1 MKMKN
6 HLLLVCSLAALL
18 MAPNSASASDNKM
31 TAEISTDL
39 VQINTGFDG
48 VNLLL
53 FGTTNGT
60 NNIIIV
66 IKGPLETNIIRKKTR
81 VASIWVNTEKVIIE
95 NVPTFYAIASTR
107 PLNQI
112 TTQSILKKYGIGANN
127 FLTNILKQANAK
139 TMDISDE
146 YKNALV
152 RLKNKL
158 GLYIDNPIKIKLI
171 EEQLFRANIKFPANV
186 GTGKYTAQIY
196 YFKDGLLLDVINKP
210 ILVEKIGIGADVFRL
225 AHSHSA
231 LYGIIAILIA
241 VASGWIA
248 AAIFRKV

>member
-1 MKMKN
+1 MKN
-6 HLLLVCSLAALL
+6 HFLFVFSLAALL
-18 MAPNSASASDNKM
+18 MMPNLASASDNKM
-31 TAEISTDL
+31 TAEVSTDL

-48 VNLLL
+48 MNLLL
-53 FGTTNGT
+53 FGTTNGA

-81 VASIWVNTEKVIIE
+81 VAGIWVNTEKVIIE

>member
-1 MKMKN
+1 MKN
-6 HLLLVCSLAALL
+6 YFLLVFFLTALL
-18 MAPNSASASDNKM
+18 ITKNLASAADNKM
-31 TAEISTDL
+31 TAEVSTDL

-48 VNLLL
+48 MNLLL
-53 FGTTNGT
+53 FGTTNGA
-60 NNIIIV
+60 NDIIIV

-81 VASIWVNTEKVIIE
+81 VASIWINTEKVIIE

-112 TTQSILKKYGIGANN
+112 AAQSILKEYGIGANN
-127 FLTNILKQANAK
+127 FPINLLKQPNAK
-139 TMDISDE
+139 TIDISDE
-146 YKNALV
+146 YKNALI

-171 EEQLFRANIKFPANV
+171 EGQLFKANIKFPANV
-186 GTGKYTAQIY
+186 STGEYTAEIY
-196 YFKDGLLLDVINKP
+196 SFKNGLLLDVINKP

>member
-1 MKMKN
+1 MKTSF
-6 HLLLVCSLAALL
+6 LFVFFLTALL
-18 MAPNSASASDNKM
+18 TATNLASAADNKM
-31 TAEISTDL
+31 TAEVSTDL

-48 VNLLL
+48 MNLLL
-53 FGTTNGT
+53 FGTTNKA
-60 NNIIIV
+60 NDIIIV

-81 VASIWVNTEKVIIE
+81 VASIWINTEKVIIE

-107 PLNQI
+107 PLEQI
-112 TTQSILKKYGIGANN
+112 AAQSILKEYGIGANN
-127 FLTNILKQANAK
+127 FPINLLKQPNAK

-146 YKNALV
+146 YKNALI

-171 EEQLFRANIKFPANV
+171 EGQLFKANIKFPANV
-186 GTGKYTAQIY
+186 STGEYTAKIY
-196 YFKDGLLLDVINKP
+196 SFKNGLLLDVINKP
-210 ILVEKIGIGADVFRL
+210 ILVKKIGIGADVFRL

-241 VASGWIA
+241 IASGWIA

>member
-1 MKMKN
+1 MKN
-6 HLLLVCSLAALL
+6 YFLFVFFLTALL
-18 MAPNSASASDNKM
+18 ITKNLASAADNKM
-31 TAEISTDL
+31 TAEVSTDL

-48 VNLLL
+48 MNLLL
-53 FGTTNGT
+53 FGTTNGA
-60 NNIIIV
+60 NDIIIV
-66 IKGPLETNIIRKKTR
+66 IKWPLETNIIRKKTR
-81 VASIWVNTEKVIIE
+81 VASIWINTEKVIIE
-95 NVPTFYAIASTR
+95 NVPTFYATASTR

-112 TTQSILKKYGIGANN
+112 TAQSILKEYGIGANN
-127 FLTNILKQANAK
+127 FPINLLKQPNAK
-139 TMDISDE
+139 TIDISDE
-146 YKNALV
+146 YKNALI

-171 EEQLFRANIKFPANV
+171 EGQLFKANIKFPANV
-186 GTGKYTAQIY
+186 STGEYTAEIY
-196 YFKDGLLLDVINKP
+196 SFKNGLLLDVINKP

-241 VASGWIA
+241 VASGWMA

>member
-1 MKMKN
+1 MKN
-6 HLLLVCSLAALL
+6 YFLFVFFLTALL
-18 MAPNSASASDNKM
+18 ITKNLASAADNKM
-31 TAEISTDL
+31 TADVSTDL

-48 VNLLL
+48 MNLLL
-53 FGTTNGT
+53 FGTTNGA
-60 NNIIIV
+60 NDIIIV

-81 VASIWVNTEKVIIE
+81 VASIWINTEKVIIE

-112 TTQSILKKYGIGANN
+112 AAQSILKEYGIGANN
-127 FLTNILKQANAK
+127 FSINLSKQPNAK
-139 TMDISDE
+139 TIDISDE
-146 YKNALV
+146 YKNALI

-171 EEQLFRANIKFPANV
+171 EGQLFKANIKFPANV
-186 GTGKYTAQIY
+186 STGKYTAEIY
-196 YFKDGLLLDVINKP
+196 SFKNGLLLDVINKP

>member
-1 MKMKN
+1 
-6 HLLLVCSLAALL
+6 

-186 GTGKYTAQIY
+186 STGNYTAQIY
-196 YFKDGLLLDVINKP
+196 YFKNGLLLDVINKP
-210 ILVEKIGIGADVFRL
+210 ILVEKIGLGADVFRL

>member
-1 MKMKN
+1 MKN
-6 HLLLVCSLAALL
+6 YFLFVFFLTALL
-18 MAPNSASASDNKM
+18 ITKNLASAADNKM
-31 TAEISTDL
+31 TAEVSTDL

-48 VNLLL
+48 MNLLL
-53 FGTTNGT
+53 FGTTNGA
-60 NNIIIV
+60 NDIIIV

-81 VASIWVNTEKVIIE
+81 VASIWINTEKVIIE

-112 TTQSILKKYGIGANN
+112 TAQSILKEYGIGANN
-127 FLTNILKQANAK
+127 FPINLLKQPNAK
-139 TMDISDE
+139 TIDISDE
-146 YKNALV
+146 YKNALI

-171 EEQLFRANIKFPANV
+171 EGQLFKANIKFPANV
-186 GTGKYTAQIY
+186 STGEYTAEIY
-196 YFKDGLLLDVINKP
+196 SFKNGLLLDVINKP

>member
-1 MKMKN
+1 M
-6 HLLLVCSLAALL
+6 V
-18 MAPNSASASDNKM
+18 PNLASASDNKM
-31 TAEISTDL
+31 TAEVSTDL

-171 EEQLFRANIKFPANV
+171 EGQLFRANIKFPANV
-186 GTGKYTAQIY
+186 STGNYTAQIY
-196 YFKDGLLLDVINKP
+196 SFKNGLLLDVINKP

>member
-1 MKMKN
+1 
-6 HLLLVCSLAALL
+6 

-31 TAEISTDL
+31 TAEVSTDL

>member
-1 MKMKN
+1 
-6 HLLLVCSLAALL
+6 

-53 FGTTNGT
+53 FGTANGT

>member
-1 MKMKN
+1 MKN
-6 HLLLVCSLAALL
+6 HFLFVFSLAALL
-18 MAPNSASASDNKM
+18 MVPNLASASDNKM
-31 TAEISTDL
+31 TAEVSTDL

-48 VNLLL
+48 MNLLL
-53 FGTTNGT
+53 FGTTNGA

-66 IKGPLETNIIRKKTR
+66 IQGPLETNIIRKKTR

-186 GTGKYTAQIY
+186 STGNYTAQIY
-196 YFKDGLLLDVINKP
+196 SFKNGLLLDVINKP

>member
-1 MKMKN
+1 MKN
-6 HLLLVCSLAALL
+6 HFLLVCSLAALL

-81 VASIWVNTEKVIIE
+81 IASIWVNTEKVIIE

-171 EEQLFRANIKFPANV
+171 EGQLFRANIKFPANV
-186 GTGKYTAQIY
+186 STGKYTAQIY
-196 YFKDGLLLDVINKP
+196 YFKNGLLLDVINKP

>member
-6 HLLLVCSLAALL
+6 HFLLVCSLAALL

-53 FGTTNGT
+53 FGTTNGA

>member
-1 MKMKN
+1 MKN
-6 HLLLVCSLAALL
+6 HFLLVCSLAALL

-53 FGTTNGT
+53 FGTANGT

-196 YFKDGLLLDVINKP
+196 YFKDGLLLDVIN
-210 ILVEKIGIGADVFRL
+210 L
-225 AHSHSA
+225 S
-231 LYGIIAILIA
+231 LIH
-241 VASGWIA
+241 I
-248 AAIFRKV
+248 

>member
-1 MKMKN
+1 MKN
-6 HLLLVCSLAALL
+6 QFPFVFFLMGFLL
-18 MAPNSASASDNKM
+18 APNLALTANNKM
-31 TAEISTDL
+31 SAEVSTDL

-48 VNLLL
+48 MNLLL
-53 FGTTNGT
+53 FGTTNGA
-60 NNIIIV
+60 NDIIIV

-81 VASIWVNTEKVIIE
+81 VAGIWVNTEKIIME

-112 TTQSILKKYGIGANN
+112 TTQNILKKYEIGANN
-127 FLTNILKQANAK
+127 LPTNILKKTNAK
-139 TMDISDE
+139 TMDITDD

-152 RLKNKL
+152 RLKNGL
-158 GLYIDNPIKIKLI
+158 GLYIDHPIKIKLI
-171 EEQLFRANIKFPANV
+171 ENQLFKANIKFPANV
-186 GTGKYTAQIY
+186 STGKYTARIY
-196 YFKDGLLLDVINKP
+196 SFKNDLLFDVINKP
-210 ILVEKIGIGADVFRL
+210 ILVEKVGIGADVFKL

-231 LYGIIAILIA
+231 LYGIFAILIA

>member
-6 HLLLVCSLAALL
+6 HFLLVCSLAALL

>member
-1 MKMKN
+1 MKN
-6 HLLLVCSLAALL
+6 HFLLVCSLAALL

-81 VASIWVNTEKVIIE
+81 FASIWVNTEKVIIE

-171 EEQLFRANIKFPANV
+171 EGQLFRANIKFPANV

>member
-1 MKMKN
+1 
-6 HLLLVCSLAALL
+6 

>member
-1 MKMKN
+1 MKN
-6 HLLLVCSLAALL
+6 QFLLVCSLAALL
-18 MAPNSASASDNKM
+18 MTPNAASASDNKM

-48 VNLLL
+48 MNLLL

-60 NNIIIV
+60 KNIIIV

-81 VASIWVNTEKVIIE
+81 VASIWVNTEKVVIE
-95 NVPTFYAIASTR
+95 NVPIFYAIASTR

-127 FLTNILKQANAK
+127 LPTNILNQTNAK
-139 TMDISDE
+139 PMDITDE
-146 YKNALV
+146 FKNALV

-171 EEQLFRANIKFPANV
+171 EGQLFRANIKFPANV
-186 GTGKYTAQIY
+186 STGEYTAEIY
-196 YFKDGLLLDVINKP
+196 SFKNGLLLDVINKP

>member
-1 MKMKN
+1 MKN
-6 HLLLVCSLAALL
+6 YFLFVFFLTALL
-18 MAPNSASASDNKM
+18 ITKNLASAADNKM
-31 TAEISTDL
+31 TAEVSTDL

-48 VNLLL
+48 MNLLL
-53 FGTTNGT
+53 FGTTNGASD
-60 NNIIIV
+60 IIIV

-81 VASIWVNTEKVIIE
+81 VASIWINTEKVIIE

-112 TTQSILKKYGIGANN
+112 AAQSILKEYGIGANN
-127 FLTNILKQANAK
+127 FSINLSKQPNAK
-139 TMDISDE
+139 TIDISDE
-146 YKNALV
+146 YKNALI

-158 GLYIDNPIKIKLI
+158 GLYVDNPIKIKLI
-171 EEQLFRANIKFPANV
+171 EGQLFKANIKFPANV
-186 GTGKYTAQIY
+186 STGKYTAEIY
-196 YFKDGLLLDVINKP
+196 SFKNGLLLDVINKP

>member
-6 HLLLVCSLAALL
+6 HFLLVCSLAALL

-81 VASIWVNTEKVIIE
+81 FASIWVNTEKVIIE

>member
-1 MKMKN
+1 MKN
-6 HLLLVCSLAALL
+6 HFLLVCSLAALL

-53 FGTTNGT
+53 FGTTNGA

>member
-1 MKMKN
+1 MKN
-6 HLLLVCSLAALL
+6 YFLFVFFLTALL
-18 MAPNSASASDNKM
+18 ITKNLASAADNKM
-31 TAEISTDL
+31 TAEVSTDL

-48 VNLLL
+48 MNLLL
-53 FGTTNGT
+53 FGTTNGAT
-60 NNIIIV
+60 DIIIV

-81 VASIWVNTEKVIIE
+81 VASIWINTEKVIIE

-112 TTQSILKKYGIGANN
+112 TAQSILKEYGIGANN
-127 FLTNILKQANAK
+127 FPINLLKQPNAK
-139 TMDISDE
+139 TIDISDE
-146 YKNALV
+146 YKNALI

-171 EEQLFRANIKFPANV
+171 EGQLFKANIKFPANV
-186 GTGKYTAQIY
+186 STGEYTAEIY
-196 YFKDGLLLDVINKP
+196 SFKNGLLLDVINKP

>member
-1 MKMKN
+1 MKN
-6 HLLLVCSLAALL
+6 YFLFVFFLTALL
-18 MAPNSASASDNKM
+18 ITKNLASAADNKM
-31 TAEISTDL
+31 TAEVSTDL

-48 VNLLL
+48 MNLLL
-53 FGTTNGT
+53 FGTTNGA
-60 NNIIIV
+60 NDIIIV

-81 VASIWVNTEKVIIE
+81 VASIWINTEKVIIE
-95 NVPTFYAIASTR
+95 NVPTFYATASTR

-112 TTQSILKKYGIGANN
+112 TAQSILKEYGIGANN
-127 FLTNILKQANAK
+127 FPINLLKQPNAK
-139 TMDISDE
+139 TIDISDE
-146 YKNALV
+146 YKNALI

-171 EEQLFRANIKFPANV
+171 EGQLFKANIKFPANV
-186 GTGKYTAQIY
+186 STGEYTAEIY
-196 YFKDGLLLDVINKP
+196 SFKNGLLLDVINKP

>member
-1 MKMKN
+1 MKN
-6 HLLLVCSLAALL
+6 HFLLVCSLAALL

-186 GTGKYTAQIY
+186 STGNYTAQIY
-196 YFKDGLLLDVINKP
+196 YFKNGLLLDVINKP

>member
-6 HLLLVCSLAALL
+6 HFLLVCSLAALL

-48 VNLLL
+48 MNLLL
-53 FGTTNGT
+53 FGTTNGA

-171 EEQLFRANIKFPANV
+171 EGQLFRANIKFPANV

>member
-1 MKMKN
+1 MKN
-6 HLLLVCSLAALL
+6 YFLFVFFLTALL
-18 MAPNSASASDNKM
+18 ITKNLASAADNKM
-31 TAEISTDL
+31 TAEVSTDL

-48 VNLLL
+48 MNLLL
-53 FGTTNGT
+53 FGTTNGA
-60 NNIIIV
+60 NDIIIV

-81 VASIWVNTEKVIIE
+81 VASIWINTEKVIIE

-112 TTQSILKKYGIGANN
+112 AAQSILKEYGIGANN
-127 FLTNILKQANAK
+127 FSINLSKQPNAK
-139 TMDISDE
+139 TIDISDE
-146 YKNALV
+146 YKNALI

-158 GLYIDNPIKIKLI
+158 GLYVDNPIKIKLI
-171 EEQLFRANIKFPANV
+171 EGQLFKANIKFPANV
-186 GTGKYTAQIY
+186 STGKYTAEIY
-196 YFKDGLLLDVINKP
+196 SFKNGLLLDVINKP

>member
-1 MKMKN
+1 MKN
-6 HLLLVCSLAALL
+6 HFLLVCSLAALL

-53 FGTTNGT
+53 FGTANGT

>member
-1 MKMKN
+1 
-6 HLLLVCSLAALL
+6 

-53 FGTTNGT
+53 FGTANGT

-171 EEQLFRANIKFPANV
+171 EGQLFRANIKFPANV
-186 GTGKYTAQIY
+186 STGNYTAQIY
-196 YFKDGLLLDVINKP
+196 SFKNGLLLDVINKP
-210 ILVEKIGIGADVFRL
+210 IIVEKIGIGADVFRL